1 MTIRHRSVLR
11 TVAAV
16 AAGLVALAAC
26 GGPAPDR
33 GGDGAVSGEI
43 SLLTPIFEGADGAAV
58 LEEQLAAFKQQYPD
72 VTVKPDY
79 TSYGKLNEK
88 LTTSIASGQP
98 YDVMLMGAGWI
109 PPFAS
114 KGVLADLGQDP
125 ASLGSRFFE
134 RAVDAGVHEGK
145 VYALPIMMDTRI
157 GIYRKDLFAQAGI
170 TEPPKNF
177 AEMREYGKRLTQR
190 APDGTLQVAGLD
202 VLGIDP
208 RQAFLTMLWA
218 AGGELFAPDG
228 SPAFN
233 SPAGVNALQTM
244 TDVIQVDRSE
254 DVGWTVPNSPTGNV
268 MAQGRTAMMVGH
280 HHFWTQIQEEAPDMI
295 AQDKLGFFVIQD
307 ERPAMF
313 QGGTLATVAAQS
325 KHPAA
330 AKALA
335 GFLASDGPAL
345 AANQQRGNIPALKS
359 LESSE
364 FVQQNKAIQFAM
376 QNFDAAHSEGGVPQW
391 LDIRDK
397 FKPAIESA
405 MLGQKSPQQALDDL
419 AAEATAALAGR

>member
-11 TVAAV
+11 IVAAA

-26 GGPAPDR
+26 GGPAPG

-43 SLLTPIFEGADGAAV
+43 SLLTPIFEEADGHAV
-58 LEEQLAAFKQQYPD
+58 LEQQLAVFKQQYPD
-72 VTVKPDY
+72 VTVRPDY
-79 TSYGKLNEK
+79 TSYSKLNEK

-109 PPFAS
+109 PPFAE
-114 KGVLADLGQDP
+114 KGVLADLQKDP
-125 ASLGSRFFE
+125 AQLASQYYEGALAPGM
-134 RAVDAGVHEGK
+134 HEGK
-145 VYALPIMMDTRI
+145 VYGLPIMMDTRI

-177 AEMREYGKRLTQR
+177 GQLREYGKRLTQR
-190 APDGTLQVAGLD
+190 NPDGTLAVAGLD

-208 RQAFLTMLWA
+208 RQEFLTLLWA

-233 SPAGVNALQTM
+233 SPAGVEALQTM

-254 DVGWTVPNSPTGNV
+254 DIGWAEPNSKTGNV
-268 MAQGRTAMMVGH
+268 MAQGRVAMMIGH
-280 HHFWTQIQEEAPDMI
+280 HNFWTAIQKENPDMI
-295 AQDKLGFFVIQD
+295 ARDQLGFFVIQE
-307 ERPAMF
+307 ERPAVF

-325 KHPAA
+325 KLPAA

-335 GFLASDGPAL
+335 EFLASEGPAL

-359 LESSE
+359 LESSD

-376 QNFDAAHSEGGVPQW
+376 QHFDSVHSEGGVPQW

-419 AAEATAALAGR
+419 AAEASAALSGG